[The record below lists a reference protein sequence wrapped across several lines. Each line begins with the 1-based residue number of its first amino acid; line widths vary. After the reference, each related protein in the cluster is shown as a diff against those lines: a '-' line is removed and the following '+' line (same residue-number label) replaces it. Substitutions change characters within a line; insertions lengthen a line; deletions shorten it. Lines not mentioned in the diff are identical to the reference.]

1 MTSIPF
7 ITQNEYQ
14 LEDDTTLM
22 TTSDLDGNITHANDD
37 FIKVSGYSLLEL
49 MNQPHNIIR
58 HPDMPKAAFADM
70 WSSLKKGEP
79 WTGIVKNR
87 RKNGDHYWVRA
98 NICPM
103 MREGVITGY
112 MSIRTKAS
120 REEIA
125 SAEPLYR
132 ALNQGRPPHKLHK
145 GLVLAKHWFGQYPAL
160 SIRWRIRLLMILLF
174 TGWISV
180 AALSGLQGLS
190 FLHATVLT
198 LITLSASNVLLERM
212 VAKPIENV
220 ARQALDVA
228 RGERHSISHLHRVDE
243 IGMILR
249 SIGQLGLVCRWL
261 TNDVS
266 YQISNVHNESELLVN
281 DCDELEQHTQK
292 TVGYVQQTV
301 AAMNQMSVSV
311 QMNADNTI
319 QADKLSG
326 QTSET
331 AIHAAE
337 AMKNVVQTMDEIVH
351 STNKINAITDVI
363 KTIAFQTNILALNAA
378 VEAARA
384 GEQGKGFAVVAD
396 EVRSLA
402 SRSASAVN
410 DIRDLIDDCENK
422 VHSGKLHVH
431 TTGDTLQEV
440 VKQVQDVT
448 QLISH
453 ISNATS
459 EQAAGLTEITQAVFE
474 LESIAQKNTVLVEQ
488 SANASEVVK
497 KHAIRL
503 DDAITILH

>member
-1 MTSIPF
+1 M
-7 ITQNEYQ
+7 
-14 LEDDTTLM
+14 
-22 TTSDLDGNITHANDD
+22 
-37 FIKVSGYSLLEL
+37 
-49 MNQPHNIIR
+49 
-58 HPDMPKAAFADM
+58 
-70 WSSLKKGEP
+70 
-79 WTGIVKNR
+79 
-87 RKNGDHYWVRA
+87 
-98 NICPM
+98 
-103 MREGVITGY
+103 
-112 MSIRTKAS
+112 
-120 REEIA
+120 
-125 SAEPLYR
+125 
-132 ALNQGRPPHKLHK
+132 
-145 GLVLAKHWFGQYPAL
+145 
-160 SIRWRIRLLMILLF
+160 
-174 TGWISV
+174 
-180 AALSGLQGLS
+180 
-190 FLHATVLT
+190 
-198 LITLSASNVLLERM
+198 
-212 VAKPIENV
+212 
-220 ARQALDVA
+220 
-228 RGERHSISHLHRVDE
+228 
-243 IGMILR
+243 
-249 SIGQLGLVCRWL
+249 
-261 TNDVS
+261 
-266 YQISNVHNESELLVN
+266 
-281 DCDELEQHTQK
+281 
-292 TVGYVQQTV
+292 QQTV

-319 QADKLSG
+319 QADKLSS

-497 KHAIRL
+497 NMR
-503 DDAITILH
+503 